1 MTAPPTL
8 ETAIVVALV
17 RQGTRRRH
25 WGYVLADVVNNV
37 MTLHR
42 NEYGICMSCSG
53 ESGVPWPCDTVKVVA
68 AGLGL
73 KDGDWR

>member
-1 MTAPPTL
+1 MRAPPTL
-8 ETAIVVALV
+8 ETAIVTALV
-17 RQGTRRRH
+17 RQGTRRR

-37 MTLHR
+37 MALHR

-53 ESGVPWPCDTVKVVA
+53 ESGVAWPCDTVKVVA
-68 AGLGL
+68 GGLGL